1 MFITAKIASIFI
13 FKTAVDIHEFTSSQS
28 LIYYLTGL
36 LRIDLMTSSQ
46 LWLVTSADT
55 ALYRYCK
62 DHGFKSRTGLNF
74 FFRPVTLIC
83 TTAQVVFIT
92 AKIAFIFR
100 SQLSAVHIYDFH
112 IFTFKHLFIASRVY
126 LEPTYQPA
134 PSWLISSVGRALHW
148 YCRGHGFKS
157 RTGLNF
163 FRPYFHHCS
172 SSVHYCK
179 HCFHIHF

>member
-1 MFITAKIASIFI
+1 MLITAKIVSIFI
-13 FKTAVDIHEFTSSQS
+13 FKTALDIHEFTSSQS
-28 LIYYLTGL
+28 LIYHLTGL

-46 LWLVTSADT
+46 LARQFSWKST
-55 ALYRYCK
+55 APILQRSWIQIPFRP
-62 DHGFKSRTGLNF
+62 GIF
-74 FFRPVTLIC
+74 FFRPVTLIF
-83 TTAQVVFIT
+83 TGAQVVFIT

-112 IFTFKHLFIASRVY
+112 IFTLKHLFIASRVY

-163 FRPYFHHCS
+163 FQALFSPLL
-172 SSVHYCK
+172 K
-179 HCFHIHF
+179 